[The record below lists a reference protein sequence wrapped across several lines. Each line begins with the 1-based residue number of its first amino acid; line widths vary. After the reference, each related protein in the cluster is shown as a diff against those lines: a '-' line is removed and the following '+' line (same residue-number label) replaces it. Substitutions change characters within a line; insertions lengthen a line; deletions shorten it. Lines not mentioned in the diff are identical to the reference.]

1 VEAASTISEYLPTQ
15 NYELEN
21 RLFDALA
28 DVTDLLREY
37 GVKDIKAPRYRGIN
51 SAASYFDRVKFAVI
65 DYVGPEIWAE
75 AQEKFGSRD
84 KTPSKSSD

>member
-1 VEAASTISEYLPTQ
+1 MEAAAIVNEHLATQ

-37 GVKDIKAPRYRGIN
+37 GVKDTKAPRYRGIN
-51 SAASYFDRVKFAVI
+51 SAAPYFDKVKFAVI
-65 DYVGPEIWAE
+65 DYVGPEIWKE
-75 AQEKFGSRD
+75 AQAKFVRR
-84 KTPSKSSD
+84 